1 MQEVPC
7 SSLTFME
14 NWDKTLKPAYKKQLN
29 HHQKQENKK
38 RICWEQWEQNLTKY
52 KDSTARY

>member
-14 NWDKTLKPAYKKQLN
+14 NWDKTLKPAYKNQLN

-38 RICWEQWEQNLTKY
+38 
-52 KDSTARY
+52 KDLLGTMGAKLN

>member
-14 NWDKTLKPAYKKQLN
+14 NWDETLKPAYKKQLN
-29 HHQKQENKK
+29 HHHKK
-38 RICWEQWEQNLTKY
+38 
-52 KDSTARY
+52 KDLLGTMGAKLN